1 MNIVCI
7 VNGVQRDFA
16 EVKSFRKSEVHWFL
30 LLLYGTWPITS
41 RRGTMHPVIAAFWSS
56 LPVRATNGLEIKKK
70 RSKREK

>member
-1 MNIVCI
+1 MNIVCF
-7 VNGVQRDFA
+7 VNGVQRVFA

-41 RRGTMHPVIAAFWSS
+41 RRGTMHPVIAAFLSS
-56 LPVRATNGLEIKKK
+56 VPVRATNGLEIKKK